1 MMSSYRDLSG
11 DEVTRLAVL
20 APSLEGSESPI
31 CVQDGFWIAPAS
43 IRCRE
48 PILKVSVL
56 GLYGS
61 AAPPPTRFLFR
72 RKHYARRPR
81 RIAALTPERSLWNGR
96 TERRCGAK
104 HRQRAQAL
112 RFGAIYE
119 GFRVRESK
127 RAALFRSTAASPKHF
142 DSGQR
147 QCSSARAGRL

>member
-48 PILKVSVL
+48 PILKVSVF

-81 RIAALTPERSLWNGR
+81 RIAALTPNGVYGMA
-96 TERRCGAK
+96 EQNGDA
-104 HRQRAQAL
+104 AQN
-112 RFGAIYE
+112 
-119 GFRVRESK
+119 
-127 RAALFRSTAASPKHF
+127 TANAPKL
-142 DSGQR
+142 SV
-147 QCSSARAGRL
+147 LV